1 MRLFASYLAAAGV
14 LGVVA
19 LAPTVASAVVR
30 YNDYYDQG
38 ESGFGVYVETPSADD
53 YYGHGGPDSGVAVGP
68 SDPCKPGYYGC
79 YVYNPPYRSTRR

>member
-30 YNDYYDQG
+30 YNDSYDQG
-38 ESGFGVYVETPSADD
+38 GSGFGVYAKHPQTMIIMVMAGQAPA
-53 YYGHGGPDSGVAVGP
+53 
-68 SDPCKPGYYGC
+68 
-79 YVYNPPYRSTRR
+79 